1 MSVADQFFDIAYFKK
16 ANPFIADNHNLWEPQ
31 IVAYYDIYTHFNSSK
46 SNQHAVVVLPTGT
59 GKTGVIALSP
69 FGISEGRV
77 LVITPQLVIKD
88 HVLDSLDPTNPT
100 NFWLNQKVF
109 TGFDQLPVVV
119 EYEKDTRQTDLESAN
134 IVILNVH
141 KLQARSR
148 NSLLEKVENDFFDM
162 IIIDEAH
169 HSPAQTWEKAL
180 QYFSRAKVVKVTGT
194 PFRSD
199 NKPIEGHTVI
209 DYKLGRAMER
219 GYVKSLR
226 NFIVVPDK
234 LYLTIDGNEEEKYTI
249 EEIRDMGLKEE
260 DWISRS
266 VAYSPECSM
275 QVVEESYRQLQEK
288 RASGVP
294 HKIIAVACTIEHAQQ
309 IEKMYDDVG
318 LKATVVHSKLPDPVR
333 QDRLRAIEAHEV
345 DAVIHVALLGE
356 GYDHP
361 YLSIAAIFRP
371 FRSLAPYA
379 QFIGRTLRR
388 IPPNQAKTASDNVA
402 VVVGHKDL
410 NLDPLWEEYQK
421 EQQYKNIT
429 EKIRE
434 QRKREGKMEKGIKNY
449 DFGDVEVEGDFQ
461 VEYEDYVTTATTQE
475 YDEYEREMRKK
486 IVRLKE
492 VMGEID
498 DHQARRIIESQ
509 RKPEDFD
516 PIYLRPD
523 KYVKQVKHN
532 FAVQVQETIPAE
544 IILEFGLIKEERDL
558 ARLPVYKKY
567 RWIASDE
574 NSDNAALIARYLN
587 QVLYE
592 RFGKRENWE
601 WTIKEV
607 EYAQEYLDQ
616 VVDHLKVVIR
626 DTIRKE

>member
-1 MSVADQFFDIAYFKK
+1 MSVADQFFDIEYFRK
-16 ANPFIADNHNLWEPQ
+16 ANPFIADNSNLWEPQ
-31 IVAYYDIYTHFNSSK
+31 IVAYYDIYTHFRSSK
-46 SNQHAVVVLPTGT
+46 AEQHAVAILPTGT

-100 NFWLNQKVF
+100 NFWFNQKVF
-109 TGFDQLPVVV
+109 SGFDQLPVVV

-141 KLQARSR
+141 KLQTRSR
-148 NSLLEKVENDFFDM
+148 NSLLEKVPNDFFSM

-169 HSPAQTWEKAL
+169 HSPAQTWDTAL
-180 QYFSRAKVVKVTGT
+180 KYFSKAKVVKVTGT

-199 NKPIEGHTVI
+199 NRPIEGRIVT

-234 LYLTIDGNEEEKYTI
+234 LYLTIDGNEDEKYTL
-249 EEIRDMGLKEE
+249 EEIREMGLKEE

-288 RASGVP
+288 KASGVP

-309 IEKMYDDVG
+309 IEGMYKEIG
-318 LKATVVHSKLPDPVR
+318 LRSALVHSELSD
-333 QDRLRAIEAHEV
+333 QIHHDRLRSIEAHEV
-345 DAVIHVALLGE
+345 DVVIHVALLGE

-388 IPPNQAKTASDNVA
+388 IPPNQTKMAGDNVA

-410 NLDPLWEEYQK
+410 NLDPLWDEYQK
-421 EQQYKNIT
+421 EQQYMDIT

-434 QRKREGKMEKGIKNY
+434 QRKKEGSMAKGIKNY
-449 DFGDVEVEGDFQ
+449 DYGDVEVDGDFQ
-461 VEYEDYVTTATTQE
+461 VEYKDYVTTATTEE
-475 YDEYEREMRKK
+475 YDEYEQEMKAKVEQLKK
-486 IVRLKE
+486 IMSNL
-492 VMGEID
+492 D
-498 DHQARRIIESQ
+498 DHQARRMIESQ
-509 RKPEDFD
+509 RKPEDFN

-532 FAVQVQETIPAE
+532 FAVQVQETIPAD
-544 IILEFGLIKEERDL
+544 IILEFGLVKEERTL
-558 ARLPVYKKY
+558 SRLPVLKKY
-567 RWIASDE
+567 PWLASDE
-574 NSDNAALIARYLN
+574 KSDNAAIIARYLN
-587 QVLYE
+587 QTLYE
-592 RFGKRENWE
+592 RFGKRGEWE
-601 WTIKEV
+601 WTIQEV

-626 DTIRKE
+626 DTL

>member
-1 MSVADQFFDIAYFKK
+1 MSVADQFFDIGYFRK
-16 ANPFIADNHNLWEPQ
+16 ANPFIADNSNLWEPQ
-31 IVAYYDIYTHFNSSK
+31 IVAYYDIYTHFRSSK
-46 SNQHAVVVLPTGT
+46 AEQHAVVILPTGT

-109 TGFDQLPVVV
+109 SGYDKLPVVV

-141 KLQARSR
+141 KLQTRSR
-148 NSLLEKVENDFFDM
+148 NSLLERVPNDFFNM

-169 HSPAQTWEKAL
+169 HSPAQTWDKAL
-180 QYFSRAKVVKVTGT
+180 KYFGEAKVVKVTGT

-199 NKPIEGHTVI
+199 NQPIEGRIVT

-234 LYLTIDGNEEEKYTI
+234 LYLTIDGNEDEKYTL
-249 EEIRDMGLKEE
+249 EEIRDLGLKEE

-288 RASGVP
+288 KASGVP

-309 IEKMYDDVG
+309 IEGMYTGIG
-318 LKATVVHSKLPDPVR
+318 LRSALVHSELSDQIR
-333 QDRLRAIEAHEV
+333 HDRLRSIEAHEV
-345 DAVIHVALLGE
+345 DVVIHVALLGE

-388 IPPNQAKTASDNVA
+388 IPPNQTKMAGDNVA

-410 NLDPLWEEYQK
+410 NLDPLWDEYQK
-421 EQQYKNIT
+421 EQQYMDIT

-434 QRKREGKMEKGIKNY
+434 QRKQEGSMAKGIKNY
-449 DFGDVEVEGDFQ
+449 DFGDVEVDGDFQ
-461 VEYEDYVTTATTQE
+461 VEYKNYVTTATTKE
-475 YDEYEREMRKK
+475 YDEYEQEMKAK
-486 IVRLKE
+486 VEQLKQI
-492 VMGEID
+492 MSNLD
-498 DHQARRIIESQ
+498 DQQARRMIESQ
-509 RKPEDFD
+509 RKPEDFN

-523 KYVKQVKHN
+523 KYVKQVKQN
-532 FAVQVQETIPAE
+532 FAMQVQETIPAD
-544 IILEFGLIKEERDL
+544 IILEFGLIKEERTL
-558 ARLPVYKKY
+558 SRLPVLKKY
-567 RWIASDE
+567 LWLASDE
-574 NSDNAALIARYLN
+574 KSDNAAIIARYLN
-587 QVLYE
+587 QILFE
-592 RFGKRENWE
+592 RFGKRGEWE
-601 WTIKEV
+601 WTIQEV

-626 DTIRKE
+626 DTL

>member
-1 MSVADQFFDIAYFKK
+1 MSVADQLFDIAYFKK
-16 ANPFIADNHNLWEPQ
+16 ANPFIVDNQNLWEPQ
-31 IVAYYDIYTHFNSSK
+31 IVAYYDVYTHFNSSK
-46 SNQHAVVVLPTGT
+46 SNQHAIVVLPTGT

-180 QYFSRAKVVKVTGT
+180 QYFNKAKVVKVTGT

-199 NKPIEGHTVI
+199 NKPIEGHTVT

-234 LYLTIDGNEEEKYTI
+234 LYLTIDRNEEEKYTI

-275 QVVEESYRQLQEK
+275 QVVEESCRQLQEK
-288 RASGVP
+288 KTSDVP

-309 IEKMYDDVG
+309 IEKMYGDVG
-318 LKATVVHSKLPDPVR
+318 LKGTVVHSKLPDPVR
-333 QDRLRAIEAHEV
+333 QDRLRAIEVHEV
-345 DAVIHVALLGE
+345 DVVIHVALLGE

-388 IPPNQAKTASDNVA
+388 IPQAETASDNVA

-410 NLDPLWEEYQK
+410 NLNPLWEEYQK
-421 EQQYKNIT
+421 EQQYKDIT

-434 QRKREGKMEKGIKNY
+434 QRKRDGIMEKGIKNY

-461 VEYEDYVTTATTQE
+461 IEYEDYMTTVTTQE
-475 YDEYEREMRKK
+475 YDEYEQKMRTK
-486 IVRLKE
+486 IEQLKE
-492 VMGEID
+492 VMGKID

-509 RKPEDFD
+509 KKPEDFD

-523 KYVKQVKHN
+523 KYVKQVKRN
-532 FAVQVQETIPAE
+532 FAMQAQETIPAE
-544 IILEFGLIKEERDL
+544 IILEFGLVKEKRDL
-558 ARLPVYKKY
+558 AELPVIKKY
-567 RWIASDE
+567 RWIASDVK
-574 NSDNAALIARYLN
+574 SDNAALIARYIN
-587 QVLYE
+587 QMLFE

-607 EYAQEYLDQ
+607 EYAQEYLNK